1 MAVDLKKALQEIELM
16 FNEQVPFD
24 RVIGVKIEKLTGDYI
39 EISFKKKDS
48 LVGNYLTGALH
59 GGVIASFLDVVGGV
73 MAITHLTFRAQ
84 DENGMIDKVPLAHLS
99 KFGTIDM
106 RVDYLR
112 TGTGKK
118 FIATGSILKS
128 GTKVTIAR
136 MELNDDEGRKIAV
149 GTGSYLLNA

>member
-1 MAVDLKKALQEIELM
+1 MAVELEKALQEIELV
-16 FNEQVPFD
+16 FSKHIPFD
-24 RVIGVKIEKLTGDYI
+24 MVIGVKVEKLTSDYI

-59 GGVIASFLDVVGGV
+59 GGVIASFLDVAGGV
-73 MAITHLTFRAQ
+73 MTISHLTFRAQ
-84 DENGMIDKVPLAHLS
+84 DENGMIDKMPMSNFS

-106 RVDYLR
+106 RIDYLR
-112 TGTGKK
+112 PGTGKK
-118 FIATGSILKS
+118 FIVTGSILKS
-128 GTKVTIAR
+128 GTKVTVTR